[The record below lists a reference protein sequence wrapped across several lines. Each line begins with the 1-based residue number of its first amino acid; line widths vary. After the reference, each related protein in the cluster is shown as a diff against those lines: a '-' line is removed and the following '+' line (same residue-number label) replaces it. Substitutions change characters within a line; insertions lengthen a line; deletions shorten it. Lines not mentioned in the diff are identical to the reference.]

1 METLSK
7 NINEVHDEGLT
18 IGERLADR
26 VAAFGGSWCFI
37 GLFAAVCVGWMALQG
52 VAIVHGR
59 RPWDPYPYIL
69 LNLCL
74 SCLAAIQAPV
84 ILMSQNRQEK
94 KDRLRA
100 EHDYEINLKAELE
113 IQEIKRK
120 LDIMMSSKEKR
131 AFKKGNKR
139 THGIPPREGV
149 PKGVA
154 VGRRRAGDPCADASD
169 LADITN
175 AVGVREH
182 PGVQRTGMP
191 GPRKFSA
198 RMPVIERKEG
208 CPKQNPLLP
217 RERQRGGNSA
227 APQLKRRV

>member
-18 IGERLADR
+18 VGERLADR

-94 KDRLRA
+94 KDRIRA

-131 AFKKGNKR
+131 AFKKGLPASSGSPDGARDLASVKAPIYTER
-139 THGIPPREGV
+139 GTAIRAARASSSHSMLREG
-149 PKGVA
+149 
-154 VGRRRAGDPCADASD
+154 R
-169 LADITN
+169 
-175 AVGVREH
+175 
-182 PGVQRTGMP
+182 
-191 GPRKFSA
+191 
-198 RMPVIERKEG
+198 
-208 CPKQNPLLP
+208 
-217 RERQRGGNSA
+217 
-227 APQLKRRV
+227 